1 MKSTFYR
8 ILSCFIFS
16 KSKRREFRNKH
27 AKKSARNLLNEHLEQ
42 LNHIEKKVDLL
53 KEQINTVFHPKDI
66 PAARG
71 LDRTIQLISLEILKD
86 VDRVCRK
93 HNIRYWLDYGTLLG
107 AMRHDGFIPWDDDID
122 ISMTWDDFLRFKE
135 VAASELTTGVACFP
149 PGQWGKVAH
158 KDFAP
163 QTDEEWVLSFRSLA
177 TSKIFITLDIFPYH
191 YLKEDWNR
199 ETAID
204 YIRNTCSDKSREYY
218 LQELENGC
226 CFATWAKVHELFNAR
241 EEAIISPSPTNYLFF
256 SMRWPW
262 QHQPLSP
269 PRVART
275 CDIFPLKEIEFEGY
289 RFMTPG
295 QPEMWMWCVYGS
307 YWKTKIFPSHLNL
320 STADLSEIQKLVEHG
335 KRLKCM

>member
-42 LNHIEKKVDLL
+42 LNHIETKVDIL

-107 AMRHDGFIPWDDDID
+107 ALRHDGFIPWDDDID

-135 VAASELTTGVACFP
+135 VAASELQESVACFP

-158 KDFAP
+158 KDFSP
-163 QTDEEWVLSFRSLA
+163 RTDEEWVLPFRGQAS
-177 TSKIFITLDIFPYH
+177 SKIFIALDIFPYH
-191 YLKEDWNR
+191 HLKEDWNR

-204 YIRNTCSDKSREYY
+204 YIRNVCNDKTNACNR
-218 LQELENGC
+218 LESECGYNYT
-226 CFATWAKVHELFNAR
+226 TWEKVHDLFKAR
-241 EEAIISPSPTNYLFF
+241 EEAIISPSPTNYLFL
-256 SMRWPW
+256 SMRWHW
-262 QHQPLSP
+262 QNKPLFP
-269 PRVART
+269 PRIART
-275 CDIFPLKEIEFEGY
+275 CDIFPLKEIEFEGH
-289 RFMTPG
+289 RFMAPG

-307 YWKTKIFPSHLNL
+307 YWKTKIYPPHLNL
-320 STADLSEIQKLVEHG
+320 STADLSEIQKLIEHA
-335 KRLKCM
+335 KRLKYM